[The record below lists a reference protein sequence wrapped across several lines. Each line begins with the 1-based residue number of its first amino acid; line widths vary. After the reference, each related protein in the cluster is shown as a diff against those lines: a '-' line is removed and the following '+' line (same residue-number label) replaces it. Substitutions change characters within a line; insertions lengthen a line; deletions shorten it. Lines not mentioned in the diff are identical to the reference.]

1 MIQSDSEPDFPNDGR
16 FFQHKWMRYLS
27 RVFLLYLFS
36 VIFKTF
42 DHTFVTDLG
51 IFNLRGQLF
60 SLFYVLYGLI
70 VWEAASWIAE
80 KIEQRVRTLK
90 TTARLL
96 FLCGGLLL
104 FGMVASY
111 VYGLLYGLF
120 DIWLFNRYE
129 AWESFKAL
137 SYDLILGIFMF
148 YLLTLTFNG
157 IIFYYKAWQQYQV
170 HTERLMR
177 ENIQSRYEALRNQ
190 IDPHFFFN
198 SLSVLTNLV
207 YKSADLSAEY
217 ITQLA
222 RTYRYILDRKLETLV
237 PVKAELEFLDSFLY
251 LMRIRHQESIR
262 VSLEIDQHTRDKG
275 SIPPASLQL
284 LIENAIKHNRFSSN
298 DPIDI
303 SVRDENGWLI
313 VTNPLRLK
321 TQRDTGTGIGL
332 ENIRKRYELINAPRV
347 EITETAEQ
355 FIVKIPVI
363 FS

>member
-1 MIQSDSEPDFPNDGR
+1 MVQDNTEPDFSNDGR

-27 RVFLLYLFS
+27 RVLLLYLFS
-36 VIFKTF
+36 MVFKTF
-42 DHTFVTDLG
+42 DHTFMDNLG
-51 IFNLRGQLF
+51 LFNFRGQMF
-60 SLFYVLYGLI
+60 SLFYVLYGLA
-70 VWEAASWIAE
+70 VWETASRIAE
-80 KIEQRVRTLK
+80 RIEKRVRTLK
-90 TTARLL
+90 TTYRLL
-96 FLCGGLLL
+96 FLCGGLLV
-104 FGMVASY
+104 FGLLASY
-111 VYGLLYGLF
+111 IYALLYGLF
-120 DIWLFNRYE
+120 DIYIFHRYE
-129 AWESFKAL
+129 AWDSFRTL

-148 YLLTLTFNG
+148 YLLMLTFNG
-157 IIFYYKAWQQYQV
+157 IIFYYKAWQQYQL

-207 YKSADLSAEY
+207 YKSPDLSAEY

-222 RTYRYILDRKLETLV
+222 RTYRYILDRKFETLV
-237 PVKAELEFLDSFLY
+237 PVKAELEFLDSYLY

-262 VSLEIDQHTRDKG
+262 FRLQIDQHTRDKG

-298 DPIDI
+298 DPMEI
-303 SVRDENGWLI
+303 SIYNDNGWLT
-313 VTNPLRLK
+313 VSNPLRPK
-321 TQRDTGTGIGL
+321 TQRENGTGIGL
-332 ENIRKRYELINAPRV
+332 ENIRKRYELINAPQV
-347 EITETAEQ
+347 EITGTGEQ